1 MSFCCSALPGSP
13 ALFRPPDAGR
23 NGGEG
28 IRTHDPE
35 IVNPCEQRP
44 GYTPEDPCCS
54 PRCTRFAPD
63 PDLARVVAAWPE
75 LSVEQRRAVLGIIGG
90 E

>member
-23 NGGEG
+23 NGGDG

-35 IVNPCEQRP
+35 TVNPCQQRP
-44 GYTPEDPCCS
+44 GDTPEQGCCS
-54 PRCTRFAPD
+54 DGCTRFAPD
-63 PDLARVVAAWPE
+63 PDLARVVSAWSGLTPA
-75 LSVEQRRAVLGIIGG
+75 QRRAVLGIIGG